1 MKKPVGDIAA
11 EIRVRSIF
19 FIEENYSKLRVSF
32 DTMIS
37 RYVSDYTSVAVLPRL
52 PDMGSSFERYRSD
65 ESFALKGVHAQAM
78 LNVRC
83 ALKAISDRL
92 EGLLIRHAD
101 PGDVRDISGDPCL
114 FGDEGSAFVS
124 TWSDSFCEQRSKR
137 GVGRELGELGTTAFI
152 IPKEYRDMEAL
163 MLGEIKQLH
172 EAASQLMDRLSKVN
186 NKSVIFQDQYAR
198 ASKRRRLDGGDG
210 CSPRKEDR
218 YLSTRQFR

>member
-78 LNVRC
+78 LNEMFPLGSEEHITRSGFERGIIQFGC
-83 ALKAISDRL
+83 LHFNQNLSRL
-92 EGLLIRHAD
+92 R
-101 PGDVRDISGDPCL
+101 
-114 FGDEGSAFVS
+114 AF
-124 TWSDSFCEQRSKR
+124 K
-137 GVGRELGELGTTAFI
+137 
-152 IPKEYRDMEAL
+152 
-163 MLGEIKQLH
+163 
-172 EAASQLMDRLSKVN
+172 
-186 NKSVIFQDQYAR
+186 
-198 ASKRRRLDGGDG
+198 
-210 CSPRKEDR
+210 
-218 YLSTRQFR
+218 